1 MPNSSNKSQER
12 AEKAGFVVD
21 TQLFRELGE
30 LLVGSDATAL
40 LELVKNSYDADATVV
55 TVHGQRLSSKKQGLI
70 LVFDDGNGMTLR
82 QFRQGFLRLAG
93 RSKTTGDR
101 RSSRYGRRY
110 TGEKGVGRLATHK
123 LAQLIEVEAVPFS
136 EKGR

>member
-1 MPNSSNKSQER
+1 MANNSNKSQER
-12 AEKAGFVVD
+12 TEKAGFVVD

-70 LVFDDGNGMTLR
+70 LVLDDGNGMTLR

-93 RSKTTGDR
+93 RSKTTGTDAP
-101 RSSRYGRRY
+101 RYGRRY

-123 LAQLIEVEAVPFS
+123 LAQLIEVESVPFS